1 MDVPDI
7 KPKTVY
13 TATKIRHV
21 RYRPKSASHILKGA
35 CRTKGYLC
43 TMDNARVAKYEKLIQ
58 RELSLLLP
66 QEIRWQLPGVLIT
79 ATDVRLS
86 PDLSI
91 ARVQLSVVPTNKRDE
106 AVAFCEETKN
116 HIRFSLGQRIRMKIR
131 KIPELYFYPDEFY
144 DKLERINSL
153 LKK

>member
-1 MDVPDI
+1 
-7 KPKTVY
+7 
-13 TATKIRHV
+13 
-21 RYRPKSASHILKGA
+21 
-35 CRTKGYLC
+35 
-43 TMDNARVAKYEKLIQ
+43 MDNARVAKYEKLIQ

-116 HIRFSLGQRIRMKIR
+116 HIRFSLGQRIRTKIR